1 MEQRMQVWNR
11 RHVAKKSNLYME
23 EWLTGVHVNKYD
35 FKIILHN
42 HNSSSG
48 YREKLF
54 FKCKQLKRDGV
65 IKDVYT
71 DSGDIKVVLVMGDGD
86 TEEKNIWSDKDIDQ
100 LEDDYKASLKPQ
112 AAPEPLQNATNE

>member
-1 MEQRMQVWNR
+1 M
-11 RHVAKKSNLYME
+11 
-23 EWLTGVHVNKYD
+23 T
-35 FKIILHN
+35 ILWQFY
-42 HNSSSG
+42 SSSG

-71 DSGDIKVVLVMGDGD
+71 DSGDIKVVLVIGDGD

-100 LEDDYKASLKPQ
+100 LENDHKASLRPK
-112 AAPEPLQNATNE
+112 AVPEPPQNATNE

>member
-1 MEQRMQVWNR
+1 M
-11 RHVAKKSNLYME
+11 AKKSNLYME
-23 EWLTGVHVNKYD
+23 EWLTGVHVTKYD
-35 FKIILHN
+35 FKITLP
-42 HNSSSG
+42 NSSSG

-71 DSGDIKVVLVMGDGD
+71 DSGDIKVVLVIGDGD

>member
-1 MEQRMQVWNR
+1 M
-11 RHVAKKSNLYME
+11 
-23 EWLTGVHVNKYD
+23 T
-35 FKIILHN
+35 ILWQFY
-42 HNSSSG
+42 SSSG

-71 DSGDIKVVLVMGDGD
+71 DSGDIKVVLVIGDGD

-100 LEDDYKASLKPQ
+100 LENDHKASLRPK
-112 AAPEPLQNATNE
+112 AVPEPPQDVTNE

>member
-1 MEQRMQVWNR
+1 MNLEQRMQIWNR

-23 EWLTGVHVNKYD
+23 EWLTGVLVTKYD
-35 FKIILHN
+35 FKITLP
-42 HNSSSG
+42 NSSSG

-71 DSGDIKVVLVMGDGD
+71 DSGNIKVVLVMGDGD

-112 AAPEPLQNATNE
+112 AAPEPPQNATTE

>member
-1 MEQRMQVWNR
+1 MQIWNR

-23 EWLTGVHVNKYD
+23 EWLTGVLVTKYD
-35 FKIILHN
+35 FKITLP
-42 HNSSSG
+42 NSSSG

-71 DSGDIKVVLVMGDGD
+71 DSGNIKVVLVMGDGD

-112 AAPEPLQNATNE
+112 AAPEPPQNATTE